1 MSLKRQL
8 SYSSLE
14 SECTED
20 DFVRDF
26 VEWALG
32 RDIEDSE
39 FELLKSVV
47 FKNYVIAVVEEF
59 LESDQNAIL

>member
-32 RDIEDSE
+32 RELEDGE
-39 FELLKSVV
+39 FELLKSNV
-47 FKNYVIAVVEEF
+47 FQNYVIAALRDF
-59 LESDQNAIL
+59 LENEANEE